1 MDKTIELC
9 CDDSQMVNEAIDR
22 ILVKVHSHK
31 KKTGGNTFLLS
42 GCGKEAGTTTICV
55 NLAAALALS
64 GWNVLLV
71 DCDLRKKKE
80 QKRFGQGDEKGL
92 ADFFDGNIE
101 KKNIIYKTNYQKLSC
116 IPAGKVCAN
125 PVRLLCTEKMEKFME
140 EIKSSYDYIIYDVP
154 SLNIVSD
161 ANILFPYVDGI
172 ALVVGLRKN
181 TKRQVR
187 DARRRVVENGEKYLG
202 MIMNYVELPQYKKY
216 IKDFDYFNKEDKQ
229 AKHDTKKDTKKRRGK

>member
-1 MDKTIELC
+1 MDKTLNLC
-9 CDDSQMVNEAIDR
+9 CDDSQMMSEAIDR
-22 ILVKVHSHK
+22 VLVKVHSHK
-31 KKTGGNTFLLS
+31 KKTGGNTFLIS
-42 GCGKEAGTTTICV
+42 GCGKQAGTTTICV
-55 NLAAALALS
+55 NLAAALAIS
-64 GWNVLLV
+64 GWKVLLV

-80 QKRFGQGDEKGL
+80 QKSFGKEEEKGL
-92 ADFFDGNIE
+92 TDFLEGSME
-101 KKNIIYKTNYQKLSC
+101 KENIIYKTNYGNLSC
-116 IPAGKVCAN
+116 IPAGKACAN

-140 EIKSSYDYIIYDVP
+140 EIKSNYDYIIYDAP

-187 DARRRVVENGEKYLG
+187 DARRRVIDTNEKYLG

-216 IKDFDYFNKEDKQ
+216 IKDFDYFNKEE
-229 AKHDTKKDTKKRRGK
+229 KHEAGKNKKKKGVK